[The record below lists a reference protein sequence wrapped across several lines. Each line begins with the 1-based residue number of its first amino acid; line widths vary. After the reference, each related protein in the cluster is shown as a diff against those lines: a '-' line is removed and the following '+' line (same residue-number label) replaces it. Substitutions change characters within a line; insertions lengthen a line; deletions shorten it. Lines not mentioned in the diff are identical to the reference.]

1 MKKTIA
7 LLLAIFLV
15 VLPLAACRN
24 SETGETTG
32 RGTITETANTGKT
45 IAWKK
50 ETDAAREE
58 LNATYQS
65 LYQGTKAFAE
75 VGRSNGTVY
84 YISSKNGSNSN
95 NGKSQTAAWKTC
107 SKLESAALTSGDVV
121 LFECGSVFREQIE
134 IVSGI
139 TYSSYGTGAKPI
151 FYGSI
156 NASGASKWSAVSGS
170 QNLYCYSET
179 ISSQNDIGNICF
191 DGGAAWGIKIQK
203 LKDSNKTLAL
213 ENVSNGVQTFEK
225 IPSYAFSSGK
235 DLKQYHLTY
244 FHDPSGKLY
253 LYCEGGN
260 PGTLFKSIEL
270 SQSVKI
276 FRGTDVS
283 DVTICNL
290 DFRYAGQF
298 AIRTMNARNLTV
310 KNCSFFFIGGSVQPD
325 FGEWRNY
332 ETRLGNAIENWN
344 GIDGMTVENCYFNQ
358 IYDTAMTTQSNSKV
372 DMKNIVYRG
381 NVVKNVWFG
390 IELWAGDGNGGCH
403 FENVDVSNNY
413 FQSIGSGLTS
423 QRPDKIEN
431 GVGIEGFIKISRGAY
446 TVTGAAVTDNI
457 IDGSIGRTLTC
468 IQPLT
473 DVNEN
478 GFLFDRNTYVNL
490 AGNVFATLPASFPT
504 VSEDY
509 GASTKSVSYEYGKV
523 KDIVSHGFEPN
534 GTFYYKVSETDTAA
548 AIKGVC
554 GEFESRIDT
563 LPLYTYTAENGMVI
577 PFRLILPEGYSEQN
591 GCPLIVCL
599 NVEQA
604 CGSDNLKQVMT
615 ANVLMAK
622 IASAG
627 KSVLLVP
634 QCPEGTWTGLPVNNG
649 NYSVGET
656 EESATMK
663 AIVGLIADVAAKYKT
678 AGNYAVGAD
687 AGGYA
692 VADLLARHR
701 DLLKKAIIIS
711 GAGDPAANI
720 GDAKVRLIHAEFDQT
735 IPFANAQAL
744 ADAWGAE
751 ITKYPRGYL
760 HDCWNEAYRQE
771 DLLGWLIP

>member
-50 ETDAAREE
+50 ETDAVREE

-65 LYQGTKAFAE
+65 IYQATKAFAE
-75 VGRSNGTVY
+75 VRQSGGTVY
-84 YISSKNGSNSN
+84 YISSKNGFNSN

-276 FRGTDVS
+276 FSGTDVS

-290 DFRYAGQF
+290 DFRYAGKF

-310 KNCSFFFIGGSVQPD
+310 KNCSFFFIGGSVQSD

-431 GVGIEGFIKISRGAY
+431 GVGFEGFIKISRGAY
-446 TVTGAAVTDNI
+446 DVSNASVTDNV
-457 IDGSIGRTLTC
+457 IDGTTGNLFSC
-468 IQPLT
+468 IQPKT
-473 DVNEN
+473 GQNEK
-478 GFLFDRNTYVNL
+478 GFLFDRNTYVNF
-490 AGNVFATLPASFPT
+490 AGNAFAILPASFP
-504 VSEDY
+504 VVKDSY
-509 GASTKSVSYEYGKV
+509 GQSSKSMPYEYGTIKE
-523 KDIVSHGFEPN
+523 IVANGFEAN
-534 GTFYYKVSETDTAA
+534 GIFYYSVSATNAEAA
-548 AIKGVC
+548 LRGIR
-554 GEFESRIDT
+554 GEFEKMIDT
-563 LPLYTYTAENGMVI
+563 LPFYTYTAENGTVL
-577 PFRLILPEGYSEQN
+577 PFRLIFPDGYSDQSN
-591 GCPLIVCL
+591 YPLIVCL

-604 CGSDNLKQVMT
+604 SGTDNRKNASV
-615 ANVLMAK
+615 ANTFMAK
-622 IASAG
+622 AAVAG
-627 KSVLLVP
+627 NAILLIP
-634 QCPEGTWTGLPVNNG
+634 QCPAGTWTGLAVSNG
-649 NYSVGET
+649 NYSVEET
-656 EESATMK
+656 EESATVK
-663 AIVGLIADVAAKYKT
+663 ALAGLIGDIAAKYKT

-711 GAGDPAANI
+711 GAGDPAAKI
-720 GDAKVRLIHAEFDQT
+720 GNAKVWLIHAEFDQT
-735 IPFANAQAL
+735 VPFANAQAL

-760 HDCWNEAYRQE
+760 HDCWNEAYEQE